1 MRVCASAGARVCMCA
16 NVCLRRFAWPPAALP
31 SHRPSATFLIAKMR
45 LAPQCL
51 CICMYACACVC
62 VAFVRARVHAQCASV
77 GRPTKTLLAN
87 VTWSIRLH
95 PTGAGYSM
103 LHWMA
108 RSCCVRASR
117 RRGSSNFWTSS
128 KYLSMRIS
136 DNGPTEQINSINFKF
151 IPILIQPTGKA

>member
-62 VAFVRARVHAQCASV
+62 VLHLCVRVCMRNVHQLAGPPRRCWQMLLGLFVYTLRVRDTPCFTGWCEAVVFGQDS
-77 GRPTKTLLAN
+77 RNAN
-87 VTWSIRLH
+87 VLTLGLRKCCALH
-95 PTGAGYSM
+95 LFLRM
-103 LHWMA
+103 HQQQRQLQQQ
-108 RSCCVRASR
+108 C
-117 RRGSSNFWTSS
+117 
-128 KYLSMRIS
+128 
-136 DNGPTEQINSINFKF
+136 
-151 IPILIQPTGKA
+151 LIVWV